1 MTEEKQ
7 IVEIEEA
14 IDANPWDKGPA
25 AKPAAP
31 KASTSARPSKPA
43 PEKEAVLEPDEVKAN
58 PDSGEEQPKDPKVVF
73 QFRYKRYHWISN
85 VIDPAKDQSGQ
96 PQHYV
101 IKARNWRTEID
112 RSTPIGEELYQN
124 LINSPAYGVTYW
136 ILTEKEKAS
145 SIVARSET
153 LKKLMSM
160 HVQQLSNM
168 LDPEEKQAVGLPVN
182 CVDKMQLVMAII
194 DTKELTDIKE

>member
-1 MTEEKQ
+1 MATEKQ

-14 IDANPWDKGPA
+14 VEANPWDN
-25 AKPAAP
+25 KPAERPVSPEA
-31 KASTSARPSKPA
+31 ASAAGPSGTT
-43 PEKEAVLEPDEVKAN
+43 PEKEVVSEPNKVEASPDEGKEK
-58 PDSGEEQPKDPKVVF
+58 PEDQKVIF

-85 VIDPAKDQSGQ
+85 VLDPNKDQSGAA
-96 PQHYV
+96 QHFV

-112 RSTPIGEELYQN
+112 RSTPLGAELYKN

-136 ILTEKEKAS
+136 ILTEKEKTS
-145 SIVARSET
+145 GILERSET

-168 LDPEEKQAVGLPVN
+168 LDPDEKMAVGLPVN
-182 CVDKMQLVMAII
+182 CVDRMQLVMAII
-194 DTKELTDIKE
+194 DTKELTDIKV